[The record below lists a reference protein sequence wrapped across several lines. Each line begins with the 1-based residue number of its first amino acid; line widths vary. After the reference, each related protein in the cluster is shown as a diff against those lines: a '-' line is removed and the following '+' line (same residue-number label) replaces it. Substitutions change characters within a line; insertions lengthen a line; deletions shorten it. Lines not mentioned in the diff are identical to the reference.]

1 MRLFSRDIVVP
12 KTYEDTY
19 KIIKSSAHIHRKK
32 VFTEQTFSM
41 HCAQKI
47 SAGWRDFS
55 SIRVTG
61 TLTPLDFSVKVTLTV
76 HAGFWFYLGCF
87 FILLGVIGLLWSLI
101 SLPAGWIAY
110 VGIILFGA
118 GIGGTFIYSSIDLLD
133 VMEHKLLSNSFSIQS

>member
-101 SLPAGWIAY
+101 SLPAAASVSIHPTGNAPL
-110 VGIILFGA
+110 GS
-118 GIGGTFIYSSIDLLD
+118 TFRVQKSQASQLL
-133 VMEHKLLSNSFSIQS
+133 